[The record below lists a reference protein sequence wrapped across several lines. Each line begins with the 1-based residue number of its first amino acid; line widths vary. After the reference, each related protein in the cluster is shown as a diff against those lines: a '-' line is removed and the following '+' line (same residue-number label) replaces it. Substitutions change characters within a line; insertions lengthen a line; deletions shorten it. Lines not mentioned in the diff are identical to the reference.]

1 VSCDRFEKLWRLYA
15 SGDLSGSK
23 QRRFEEHLK
32 TCADCRA
39 RKQAFDHSAELAAQA
54 LPAPAEL
61 TPAEWN
67 RIRPDT
73 QAPVLRNR
81 RPLAAALAAAACA
94 AAVGAVLYFAPEATV
109 EDAIAADAGV
119 PAEETKPLGE
129 ADRYEVRMCT
139 EDPKVKIVWVFDRNL
154 TL

>member
-1 VSCDRFEKLWRLYA
+1 LSCLRIEKLWRLYA
-15 SGDLSGSK
+15 AGDLSGSK

-32 TCADCRA
+32 GCAGCRA
-39 RKQAFDHSAELAAQA
+39 RKEAYDQSVELAS
-54 LPAPAEL
+54 LEMPAPAEL
-61 TPAEWN
+61 TPMEWS

-73 QAPVLRNR
+73 QTPVGRGR

-94 AAVGAVLYFAPEATV
+94 VAVGAVLYLVPKSPV
-109 EDAIAADAGV
+109 EDRADAGV
-119 PAEETKPLGE
+119 AVAEHKPLGE
-129 ADRYEVRMCT
+129 RDRYEVRMST